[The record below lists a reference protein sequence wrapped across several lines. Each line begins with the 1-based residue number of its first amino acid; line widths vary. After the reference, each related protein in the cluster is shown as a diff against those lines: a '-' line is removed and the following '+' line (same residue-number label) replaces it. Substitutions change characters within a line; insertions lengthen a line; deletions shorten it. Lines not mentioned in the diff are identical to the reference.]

1 MSHPVND
8 ELMER
13 YFEEGCEAGES
24 QGLEGRELYEFAER
38 YAEEK
43 FDQEAY

>member
-13 YFEEGCEAGES
+13 YFEEGCEVGES
-24 QGLEGRELYEFAER
+24 QGLEGRELYDFAEK
-38 YAEEK
+38 YAEDK
-43 FDQEAY
+43 FWQESY